1 MNRGTIP
8 DDGQLSFDM
17 PLEVAEELND
27 LWSLDAA
34 GVDLEVEPVQRQP
47 ADHREAFPAKGLLDH
62 WRLADRCPCP
72 HPGGACTQSTFV
84 NEDDGSAFCTGFFFI
99 AGHSTRFQRR
109 ILVSSRSMARRS
121 GRWQLNPL
129 SPSNRQT

>member
-84 NEDDGSAFCTGFFFI
+84 NEDDGSAFCTGFF
-99 AGHSTRFQRR
+99 
-109 ILVSSRSMARRS
+109 
-121 GRWQLNPL
+121 L
-129 SPSNRQT
+129 SPAIPPVSNVGSWSHPVQWPVVLDAGS